1 MTQLEDE
8 TMQEF
13 AVRVQKTM
21 AKAMSVEPTPYTSAD
36 KIEYIK
42 RFETTQ
48 GQPHRQGKSFTVVFS
63 WETFRLQTLACLSIY
78 TFVIIVS

>member
-13 AVRVQKTM
+13 AARVQKAM

-42 RFETTQ
+42 RLETTE
-48 GQPHRQGKSFTVVFS
+48 GQPRRQGNVMMLWIICSY
-63 WETFRLQTLACLSIY
+63 TLLVY
-78 TFVIIVS
+78 LIIS